1 MSWLSHSCQTCTHYE
16 EYGRELQSYIW
27 ESREA
32 YEDYKEGE
40 PQGLMPWGICQRIDG
55 PYSPNSNK
63 TPDKL
68 AFVQDASEYEARLW
82 VSPVFAC
89 ILWEEKDE

>member
-40 PQGLMPWGICQRIDG
+40 PQGLMP
-55 PYSPNSNK
+55 
-63 TPDKL
+63 
-68 AFVQDASEYEARLW
+68 
-82 VSPVFAC
+82 
-89 ILWEEKDE
+89 DE